1 MHRPTISV
9 IIPVYNGE
17 RYLSEAI
24 ESILAQTYRPIEVIV
39 VDDGSTDSSAQ
50 IVKRF
55 GKSLQYFFQ
64 TNSGTGAAR
73 NRGIN
78 SAAGNFFAFLDQDD
92 LWVEDKLDRQMSV
105 FTATPE
111 AEIVFGHVRQ
121 FHSTELKEHIKQ
133 KIYCPAGLMPGY
145 SPSAMLIERSS
156 FFRVGLFETRWK
168 IGEWANWYVRAVEL
182 GLKKIMLPDLV
193 TLRRLHERNK
203 GLYQREEI
211 NEYAQILKASL
222 DRRRKGLTEKI

>member
-24 ESILAQTYRPIEVIV
+24 ESTLSQTFLPIEVIV
-39 VDDGSTDSSAQ
+39 VDDGSTDSSAK
-50 IVKRF
+50 VAKRF
-55 GKSLQYFFQ
+55 GKSVQYVFQ
-64 TNSGTGAAR
+64 SNNGTGVAR
-73 NRGIN
+73 NQGIN
-78 SAAGNFFAFLDQDD
+78 LATGDFFAFIDQDD

-105 FTATPE
+105 FTAYPE
-111 AEIVFGHVRQ
+111 AEMVFGHVQQ
-121 FHSTELKEHIKQ
+121 FHSPELKEHIKQ
-133 KIYCPAGLMPGY
+133 KIYCPARLMPGY
-145 SPSAMLIERSS
+145 SPSAMLIKRSA

-168 IGEWANWYVRAVEL
+168 IGEWANWYVRAMEL

-203 GLYQREEI
+203 GFYQSKEV
-211 NEYAQILKASL
+211 NEYAKILKASL
-222 DRRRKGLTEKI
+222 DRRRKKN